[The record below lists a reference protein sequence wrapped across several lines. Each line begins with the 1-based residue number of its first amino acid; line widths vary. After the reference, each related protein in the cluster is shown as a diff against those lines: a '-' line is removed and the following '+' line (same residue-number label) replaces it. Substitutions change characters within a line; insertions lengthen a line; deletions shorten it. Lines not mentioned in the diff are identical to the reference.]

1 MANWSFRRAEKILEL
16 LLEDFPA
23 SHRIDDTGGMQIWL
37 VVAANPSEKWWS
49 EFVSWDDDIPNI
61 WEKMFQTTN

>member
-37 VVAANPSEKWWS
+37 VVAANPSEK
-49 EFVSWDDDIPNI
+49 
-61 WEKMFQTTN
+61 